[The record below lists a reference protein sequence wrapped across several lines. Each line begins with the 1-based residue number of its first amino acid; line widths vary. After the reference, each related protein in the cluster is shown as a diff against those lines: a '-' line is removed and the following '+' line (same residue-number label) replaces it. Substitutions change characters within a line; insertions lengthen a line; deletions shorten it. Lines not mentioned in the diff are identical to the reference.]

1 MLSTINKKDSTMY
14 TDQTSDT
21 RHEHLIEQ
29 LEAKVEKLSQLIGG
43 ILCRNSSDRDKA
55 DKRFVRLENEAQL
68 DAPEWEK
75 TAKFKALLDKHDV
88 KSREYFVR

>member
-1 MLSTINKKDSTMY
+1 MY

-29 LEAKVEKLSQLIGG
+29 LEAKVEKLSRLITGM
-43 ILCRNSSDRDKA
+43 ICHNSSDRDTNQE
-55 DKRFVRLENEAQL
+55 RFKRLENEAQL

-75 TAKFKALLDKHDV
+75 TAKFKALLDKHEV
-88 KSREYFVR
+88 KSREFFVR